1 MILLLLE
8 DIDARAILIFKIQ
21 AVRLLASGV
30 KISIQRG
37 KIPKS
42 MNLWRPAPKDGRW
55 EIG

>member
-8 DIDARAILIFKIQ
+8 DIDARAILILKIQ
-21 AVRLLASGV
+21 AVRLLASGI
-30 KISIQRG
+30 KTSIQRG